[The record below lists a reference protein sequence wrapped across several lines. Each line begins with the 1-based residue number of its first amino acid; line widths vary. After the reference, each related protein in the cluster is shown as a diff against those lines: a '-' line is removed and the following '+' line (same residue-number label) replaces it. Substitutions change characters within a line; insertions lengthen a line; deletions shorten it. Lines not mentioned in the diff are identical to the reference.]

1 MTVWLLND
9 SGCTAFA
16 LRESL
21 LQFLRFRKFHLH
33 VGHGSG
39 ALGSLGSLRSHRDGW
54 SRGEIT
60 GRLFRPKWLQLWER
74 TRTVELKKE
83 TVRKKEKKDVSH
95 STLSPVMFHGPYP
108 FSDFVM
114 NPSILRDIYLECI
127 LVASSGNNHITCTP
141 GLSLWLA
148 PKTWTHPTT
157 YTSVWILGSM

>member
-1 MTVWLLND
+1 MIRDAPLSHFANRSFSFFA
-9 SGCTAFA
+9 SGSSTSTWATAAVRLVPLVPFGA
-16 LRESL
+16 IVTGE
-21 LQFLRFRKFHLH
+21 
-33 VGHGSG
+33 VGAKSQVVCLGRNGYSSG
-39 ALGSLGSLRSHRDGW
+39 KGLGLW
-54 SRGEIT
+54 S
-60 GRLFRPKWLQLWER
+60 W
-74 TRTVELKKE
+74 
-83 TVRKKEKKDVSH
+83 RKKRSEKRKKKDVSH